1 MGLRLIIDGYNLIST
16 LSSPG
21 NFDMD
26 MEAEREELLKRLEVY
41 RRVKRVKITVVFDG
55 TATGNLRRGADKY
68 KGIKVIFSRAGE
80 EADAIIKDMAREGGT
95 GLTIVT
101 SDRDVA
107 VISEKAGAVVISS
120 TEFAELLYMAEY
132 TEMKGLMEDDEE
144 EDVND
149 KKKGPSRRNSRKE
162 RKKAERLKKL

>member
-16 LSSPG
+16 LSAPD
-21 NFDMD
+21 NFSMD
-26 MEAEREELLKRLEVY
+26 MEAERDELLHRLEVY

-55 TATGNLRRGADKY
+55 TGTGNLRRGSEKY
-68 KGIKVIFSRAGE
+68 KSIKVIFSRGGE

-107 VISEKAGAVVISS
+107 DSAERAGAVVISS
-120 TEFAELLYMAEY
+120 QEFAERLYMAEY
-132 TEMKGLMEDDEE
+132 SEMKGVTEDDDNEE
-144 EDVND
+144 IKNP
-149 KKKGPSRRNSRKE
+149 KKGPSRRNPKKD
-162 RKKAERLKKL
+162 RKKAGRLKKL